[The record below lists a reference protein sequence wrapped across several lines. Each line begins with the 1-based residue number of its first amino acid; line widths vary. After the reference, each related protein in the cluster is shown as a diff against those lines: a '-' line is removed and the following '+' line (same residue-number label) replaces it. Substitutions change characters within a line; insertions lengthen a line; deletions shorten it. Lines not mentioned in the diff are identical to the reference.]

1 MPKLT
6 ETQIRAIAEAARNEL
21 GESATYERLHQ
32 VVSRVVEQ
40 MENQPEKPASAA
52 SHLLIICLSRDNRKN
67 AEALSGGLKDTGC
80 RIEDRAERIMG
91 SFHVLLA
98 SVDTVS
104 GGCETKDLK
113 HRLAEAGSKA
123 GVKVIVQREDILRSA
138 P

>member
-21 GESATYERLHQ
+21 SENATYERLHQ

-40 MENQPEKPASAA
+40 MENQPEKRANSAA
-52 SHLLIICLSRDNRKN
+52 RLLIICLSRDNRSN
-67 AEALSGGLKDTGC
+67 AEALSNGLKDTGC
-80 RIEDRAERIMG
+80 RIEDRVERIMG

-104 GGCETKDLK
+104 GGCEMEDLK

-123 GVKVIVQREDILRSA
+123 GVKVIVQREDILHHA